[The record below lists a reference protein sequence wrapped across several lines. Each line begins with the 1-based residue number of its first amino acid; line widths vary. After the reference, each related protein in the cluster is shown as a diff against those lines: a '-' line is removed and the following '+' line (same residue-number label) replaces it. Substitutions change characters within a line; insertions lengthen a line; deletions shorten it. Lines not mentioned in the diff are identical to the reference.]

1 MYDTHVHVLCY
12 IGIYYVYMS
21 CVPPYSDTIFLGQ
34 YSTVSH
40 HAGLKG
46 GDWKLR
52 QGRRQCGH
60 LALHLHL
67 GLIYS
72 ASTEMASLVN
82 FTKQNIQE
90 AFPEGLI
97 ILEGNRTYN
106 RWKQFY
112 ARIRSAVYVFA
123 VKG

>member
-1 MYDTHVHVLCY
+1 MLHMNILC
-12 IGIYYVYMS
+12 VCMS

-34 YSTVSH
+34 HSTVLH
-40 HAGLKG
+40 HAGFKG

-72 ASTEMASLVN
+72 ASTKMASLVN
-82 FTKQNIQE
+82 FIKQNIQE
-90 AFPEGLI
+90 AFHEGLI
-97 ILEGNRTYN
+97 ILE
-106 RWKQFY
+106 
-112 ARIRSAVYVFA
+112 
-123 VKG
+123 